1 MRFSLFAKIA
11 GPAGLLLAM
20 SSVLV
25 APGLSAAAAT
35 AASPLVRVCPT
46 ATAGHAA
53 CQAIEVST
61 VQGGKGIHPDATP
74 TGYGPTDIQS
84 AYDLPAT
91 GSGETVAIVDA
102 YDDPNAAADL
112 SSYRTQYG
120 LSACTT
126 ANGCFKKVNQTGGT
140 SYPTGNSSWG
150 EEMSLDLDAVS
161 AACPNCDITLVE
173 ANSASN
179 ADLYAADNEAVAL
192 GAKFVSNSWSG
203 AEYSG
208 QTSDDSNFHHPG
220 VLMAFATGDAG
231 YQAGTQYPASSQYTL
246 AVGGTSL
253 SRSSNSRGWTETVWN
268 TSSTE
273 GTGSG
278 CSAYEPTPSWQAGIS
293 TGCSKRGEADIS
305 ADADPNT
312 GLAIYDSYSEGGW
325 LEVGGTSLATPLITA
340 MYALAGTPGANDDPA
355 SYPYAHTSALNDVTQ
370 GSNGS
375 CGGAKVCTAG
385 TGWDGPTGLGTPNG
399 VSALTAGSTT
409 GSVSVANP
417 GNQTSTV
424 GTAVSLPNSASGGTA
439 PYTWSASGLPA
450 GLAVNATSGTVT
462 GTPTTAASGSVTITA
477 KDSTGATGST
487 SFTWTVNGA
496 GGGGGGTVTVTNPG
510 SQYWF
515 TGYAISAL
523 KIKATDSKN
532 LGLTFTATGLPA
544 GLSISS
550 TGTVT
555 GTPTT
560 GGTSTVKVTATD
572 TGGGTGSTTFSW
584 TIYSF

>member
-1 MRFSLFAKIA
+1 MRLSLFARIA
-11 GPAGLLLAM
+11 GPAGLLLVT
-20 SSVLV
+20 SSVLLV
-25 APGLSAAAAT
+25 PGLTAAAAT
-35 AASPLVRVCPT
+35 AAPLVQVCPT

-53 CQAIEVST
+53 CQAIQLST
-61 VQGGKGIHPDATP
+61 VHGGKGIHPDATP

-91 GSGETVAIVDA
+91 GAGETVAIVDA
-102 YDDPNAAADL
+102 YDDPSAESDL
-112 SSYRTQYG
+112 GSYRSQYG

-126 ANGCFKKVNQTGGT
+126 ANGCFKKVNQSGGT

-161 AACPNCDITLVE
+161 AACPKCGITLVE
-173 ANSASN
+173 ANDASN
-179 ADLYAADNEAVAL
+179 ADLYAADNEAVTL

-203 AEYSG
+203 AEYAG

-253 SRSSNSRGWTETVWN
+253 SRSSGTRGWTETVWN

-293 TGCSKRGEADIS
+293 TGCGKRGEADIS

-312 GLAIYDSYSEGGW
+312 GLAIYDSYGQGGW
-325 LEVGGTSLATPLITA
+325 LEVGGTSLATPLITS
-340 MYALAGTPGANDDPA
+340 MYALAGTPGSGDNPA
-355 SYPYAHTSALNDVTQ
+355 SYPYAHTSQLNDVTQ

-399 VSALTAGSTT
+399 VGALTAGSST
-409 GSVSVANP
+409 GSVGVANP
-417 GNQTSTV
+417 GNQGGTV
-424 GTAVSLPNSASGGTA
+424 GTAVSLSNSATGGSA
-439 PYTWSASGLPA
+439 PYSWTATGLPA
-450 GLAVNATSGTVT
+450 GLAINASSGTVT
-462 GTPTTAASGSVTITA
+462 GTPTTAGSSTVTITA

-496 GGGGGGTVTVTNPG
+496 GGGGTVTVTSPG
-510 SQYWF
+510 TQYWF
-515 TGYAISAL
+515 TGYSISAL
-523 KIKATDSKN
+523 RVKATDSKG
-532 LGLTFTATGLPA
+532 LGLSFTATGLPA

-560 GGTSTVKVTATD
+560 AGTSTVKVTATD
-572 TGGGTGSTTFSW
+572 TGGGSGSTTFSW